1 MASGFNLL
9 KAKEFWNIGPVFNGC
24 SMDFRWIF
32 NGFGMDFNGFSMV
45 FPLKAGDFERQVAC
59 GVRVSGL
66 KTRSDWNGR
75 LGSVIGACQA
85 DRPGLLLRSK

>member
-1 MASGFNLL
+1 MVFAWLFN
-9 KAKEFWNIGPVFNGC
+9 VF
-24 SMDFRWIF
+24 FF
-32 NGFGMDFNGFSMV
+32 YFLYMV

-85 DRPGLLLRSK
+85 DRPGL